1 MTKDI
6 IEYAEATGAKT
17 LDTLRKS
24 YDDKH
29 EKVYKLA
36 SILAAAAGA
45 MGAYALDKA
54 AGGSLFAQW
63 VGIAALSVSWFA
75 IVGYVVVMG
84 ATSQQVSPG
93 NSPGNILKYFHARL
107 AEQPNFD
114 RAAAFEITRQAELDL
129 VQKRISAYIDAN
141 DQRAKALDVA
151 YKATALSPLVPIVAT
166 IILSRYS

>member
-6 IEYAEATGAKT
+6 TEYAEAIGAKT
-17 LDTLRKS
+17 LDTLRKG

-45 MGAYALDKA
+45 IGAYALDKA
-54 AGGSLFAQW
+54 AGGAPVAQW

-75 IVGYVVVMG
+75 IVGYMVVLG

-107 AEQPNFD
+107 AEQPD
-114 RAAAFEITRQAELDL
+114 SDQAAAFDITRQAELDL
-129 VQKRISAYIDAN
+129 IEARITAYIAAN
-141 DQRAKALDVA
+141 ARRANALDVA
-151 YKATALSPLVPIVAT
+151 YKAVALSPLIPILAT
-166 IILSRYS
+166 VVLAKVC